1 MKNPSRTSFLTI
13 LLVLASL
20 GLYCLSMTPVNSPA
34 RADDTKAA
42 DNDIQP
48 VDEDMHHFMEYV
60 FEPNYKRLKAAMATE
75 PADKQAW
82 KGIKGDALTLAE
94 CANLLAMRTP
104 KEGGYGWKPFSL
116 QVRGHGS
123 QLYQAAR
130 KSDYAGAR
138 KAYTSMLQQC
148 NACHKKFADGEHQLT
163 P

>member
-1 MKNPSRTSFLTI
+1 MTKTRLLLSFLFSTI
-13 LLVLASL
+13 LGVVTWTLATTDS
-20 GLYCLSMTPVNSPA
+20 PVK
-34 RADDTKAA
+34 ADDAKTA

-48 VDEDMHHFMEYV
+48 VDDDMHHFMEYV
-60 FEPNYKRLKAAMATE
+60 FEPSYKRLKAAMAAE
-75 PADKQAW
+75 PSDKQAW

-94 CANLLAMRTP
+94 CANLLAMRMP
-104 KEGGYGWKPFSL
+104 KENGYGWKPFSL

-130 KSDYAGAR
+130 KSDYPAAR

>member
-1 MKNPSRTSFLTI
+1 MTKTRLLLSFLFSTI
-13 LLVLASL
+13 LGVVTWILATTGS
-20 GLYCLSMTPVNSPA
+20 PVQ
-34 RADDTKAA
+34 ADDAKTA

-48 VDEDMHHFMEYV
+48 VDDDMHHFMEYV
-60 FEPNYKRLKAAMATE
+60 FEPSYKRLKAAMAAE
-75 PADKQAW
+75 PSDKQAW

-94 CANLLAMRTP
+94 CANLLAMRMP
-104 KEGGYGWKPFSL
+104 KENGYGWKPFSL

-130 KSDYAGAR
+130 KSDYPAAR

>member
-1 MKNPSRTSFLTI
+1 MKNRSRTSFLTI

-20 GLYCLSMTPVNSPA
+20 GLYCLSVTPVNSPA
-34 RADDTKAA
+34 RADDAKAA

-48 VDEDMHHFMEYV
+48 VDDEMHHFMEYV
-60 FEPNYKRLKAAMATE
+60 FEPNYKRLKASMAAEPTE
-75 PADKQAW
+75 KQTW
-82 KGIKGDALTLAE
+82 KAIKGDSLTLAE
-94 CANLLAMRTP
+94 CANLLALRVP
-104 KEGGYGWKPFSL
+104 EKDGYGWKAYSL
-116 QVRGHGS
+116 QVRGYGS

-148 NACHKKFADGEHQLT
+148 NACHKKFADGKHQLT

>member
-1 MKNPSRTSFLTI
+1 MTKTRILFSFLFFT
-13 LLVLASL
+13 SL
-20 GLYCLSMTPVNSPA
+20 GIVTWTLGTVDSPVE
-34 RADDTKAA
+34 ADDAKPA

-48 VDEDMHHFMEYV
+48 VDDDMHHFMEYV

-75 PADKQAW
+75 PSDKQAW

-94 CANLLAMRTP
+94 CANLLAMRVP
-104 KEGGYGWKPFSL
+104 ENGYGWKPFSL
-116 QVRGHGS
+116 QVRGYGS

-130 KSDYAGAR
+130 KSDYPAAR

>member
-1 MKNPSRTSFLTI
+1 MTKTRILFSFLFF
-13 LLVLASL
+13 ASL
-20 GLYCLSMTPVNSPA
+20 GIAAWTLVTVDSPVE
-34 RADDTKAA
+34 ADDAKPA

-48 VDEDMHHFMEYV
+48 VDDDIHHFMEYV

-75 PADKQAW
+75 PADKQVW

-94 CANLLAMRTP
+94 CANLLAMRVP
-104 KEGGYGWKPFSL
+104 EDGYMWKDISL
-116 QVRGHGS
+116 RVRGQGS

-130 KSDYAGAR
+130 KSDYASAR

-148 NACHKKFADGEHQLT
+148 NACHKKFADGKHQLT

>member
-1 MKNPSRTSFLTI
+1 MTKTPLFLSFLFLTI
-13 LLVLASL
+13 LGTVTWTLAPTGS
-20 GLYCLSMTPVNSPA
+20 PVQ
-34 RADDTKAA
+34 ADDAKTV

-48 VDEDMHHFMEYV
+48 VDDDMHHFMEYV
-60 FEPNYKRLKAAMATE
+60 FEPSYKRLQAAMAAE
-75 PADKQAW
+75 PSDKQAW
-82 KGIKGDALTLAE
+82 KRIKGDALTLAE
-94 CANLLAMRTP
+94 CANLLAMRMP

-130 KSDYAGAR
+130 KSDYPAAR

>member
-48 VDEDMHHFMEYV
+48 VDDEMHHFMEYI
-60 FEPNYKRLKAAMATE
+60 FEPNYKRLKAALATE
-75 PADKQAW
+75 PADKQVW

-94 CANLLAMRTP
+94 CANLLAMRVP
-104 KEGGYGWKPFSL
+104 EDGYMWKDISIR
-116 QVRGHGS
+116 VRGQGS

-130 KSDYAGAR
+130 KSDYASAR

-148 NACHKKFADGEHQLT
+148 NACHKKFADGKHQLT

>member
-1 MKNPSRTSFLTI
+1 MTKTRILFSFLF
-13 LLVLASL
+13 LASL
-20 GLYCLSMTPVNSPA
+20 GIVTWTLVTVDSPVE
-34 RADDTKAA
+34 ADDAKPA

-48 VDEDMHHFMEYV
+48 VDDDIHHFMEYV

-75 PADKQAW
+75 PADKQVW

-94 CANLLAMRTP
+94 CANLLAMRVP
-104 KEGGYGWKPFSL
+104 EDGYMWKDISL
-116 QVRGHGS
+116 RVRGQGS

-130 KSDYAGAR
+130 KSDYASAR

-148 NACHKKFADGEHQLT
+148 NACHKKFADGEHQLK

>member
-1 MKNPSRTSFLTI
+1 MTKTRILFSFLF
-13 LLVLASL
+13 LASL
-20 GLYCLSMTPVNSPA
+20 GIVTWTLVTVDSPVE
-34 RADDTKAA
+34 ADDAKPA

-48 VDEDMHHFMEYV
+48 VDEDIHHFMEYV
-60 FEPNYKRLKAAMATE
+60 FEPNYKRLKAALATE

-94 CANLLAMRTP
+94 CANLLMMRVP
-104 KEGGYGWKPFSL
+104 EDGYMWKNMSMG
-116 QVRGHGS
+116 VRGQGS

-130 KSDYAGAR
+130 KSDYTSAR
-138 KAYTSMLQQC
+138 KAYVGMLQQC

>member
-1 MKNPSRTSFLTI
+1 MTKTRILFSFLFFT
-13 LLVLASL
+13 SL
-20 GLYCLSMTPVNSPA
+20 GIATWTLGTVGSPVE
-34 RADDTKAA
+34 ADDAKPA

-48 VDEDMHHFMEYV
+48 VDDDMHHFMEYV

-75 PADKQAW
+75 PSDKQAW

-94 CANLLAMRTP
+94 CANLLVMRVP
-104 KEGGYGWKPFSL
+104 ENGYGWKPFSL
-116 QVRGHGS
+116 QVRGYGS

-130 KSDYAGAR
+130 KSDYPAAR

>member
-1 MKNPSRTSFLTI
+1 MTKTRILFSFLF
-13 LLVLASL
+13 LASL
-20 GLYCLSMTPVNSPA
+20 GIVTWTLVTVDSPVE
-34 RADDTKAA
+34 ADDAKPA

-48 VDEDMHHFMEYV
+48 VDDDIHHFMEYV
-60 FEPNYKRLKAAMATE
+60 FEPNYKRLKAALATE

-94 CANLLAMRTP
+94 CANLLMMRVP
-104 KEGGYGWKPFSL
+104 EDGYMWKNMSMG
-116 QVRGHGS
+116 VRGQGS

-130 KSDYAGAR
+130 KSDYTSAR
-138 KAYTSMLQQC
+138 KAYVGMLQQC

>member
-1 MKNPSRTSFLTI
+1 MTKTRILFSFLFF
-13 LLVLASL
+13 ASL
-20 GLYCLSMTPVNSPA
+20 GIAAWTLVTVDSPVE
-34 RADDTKAA
+34 ADDAKPA

-48 VDEDMHHFMEYV
+48 VDDDIHHFMEYV

-75 PADKQAW
+75 PADKQVW

-94 CANLLAMRTP
+94 CANLLAMRVP
-104 KEGGYGWKPFSL
+104 EDGYMWKDISL
-116 QVRGHGS
+116 RVRGQGS

-130 KSDYAGAR
+130 KSDYASAR

-148 NACHKKFADGEHQLT
+148 NACHKKFADGIYLLK

>member
-1 MKNPSRTSFLTI
+1 MKSRSRACFLTI
-13 LLVLASL
+13 LLVLTSL
-20 GLYCLSMTPVNSPA
+20 GLYCLTMAPVNSPA

-48 VDEDMHHFMEYV
+48 VDDEMHHFMEYI
-60 FEPNYKRLKAAMATE
+60 FEPNYKRLKAALATE
-75 PADKQAW
+75 PADKQVW

-94 CANLLAMRTP
+94 CANLLAMRVP
-104 KEGGYGWKPFSL
+104 EDGYMWKDISL
-116 QVRGHGS
+116 RVRGQGS

-130 KSDYAGAR
+130 KSDYASAR

-148 NACHKKFADGEHQLT
+148 NACHKKFADGNYLLK

>member
-1 MKNPSRTSFLTI
+1 MTKTRILFSFLFF
-13 LLVLASL
+13 ASL
-20 GLYCLSMTPVNSPA
+20 GIAAWTLVTVDSPVE
-34 RADDTKAA
+34 ADDAKPA

-48 VDEDMHHFMEYV
+48 VDDDIHHFMEYV
-60 FEPNYKRLKAAMATE
+60 FEPNYKRLKAALATE

-94 CANLLAMRTP
+94 CANLLMMRVP
-104 KEGGYGWKPFSL
+104 EDGYMWKNMSMG
-116 QVRGHGS
+116 VRGQGS

-130 KSDYAGAR
+130 KSDYTSAR
-138 KAYTSMLQQC
+138 KAYVGMLQQC

>member
-1 MKNPSRTSFLTI
+1 MTKTRLLLSFLFSTI
-13 LLVLASL
+13 LGVVTWTLATTGS
-20 GLYCLSMTPVNSPA
+20 PVQ
-34 RADDTKAA
+34 ADDAKAA

-48 VDEDMHHFMEYV
+48 VDDDMHHFMEYV
-60 FEPNYKRLKAAMATE
+60 FEPSYKRLKAAMAAE
-75 PADKQAW
+75 PSDKQAW

-94 CANLLAMRTP
+94 CANLLAMRMP
-104 KEGGYGWKPFSL
+104 KEDGYGWKPFSL
-116 QVRGHGS
+116 QVRGHDS

-130 KSDYAGAR
+130 KSDYPAAR

>member
-1 MKNPSRTSFLTI
+1 MAAEPS
-13 LLVLASL
+13 
-20 GLYCLSMTPVNSPA
+20 
-34 RADDTKAA
+34 
-42 DNDIQP
+42 
-48 VDEDMHHFMEYV
+48 
-60 FEPNYKRLKAAMATE
+60 
-75 PADKQAW
+75 DKQAW

-94 CANLLAMRTP
+94 CANLLAMRMP
-104 KEGGYGWKPFSL
+104 KEDGYGWKPFSL

-130 KSDYAGAR
+130 KSDYPAAR

>member
-1 MKNPSRTSFLTI
+1 MTKTRILFSFLFF
-13 LLVLASL
+13 ASL
-20 GLYCLSMTPVNSPA
+20 GIVTWTLGTVGSPVE
-34 RADDTKAA
+34 ADDAKPA

-48 VDEDMHHFMEYV
+48 VDDDMHHFMEYV

-75 PADKQAW
+75 PSDKQAW

-94 CANLLAMRTP
+94 CANLLVMRVP
-104 KEGGYGWKPFSL
+104 ENGYGWKPYSL
-116 QVRGHGS
+116 QVRGYGS

-130 KSDYAGAR
+130 KSDYPAAR